1 MSAEPLDPRIL
12 RIGLEVDG
20 RINWYEGLAAT
31 VSGTKFANPLEDECE
46 IKITNLARETREFIL
61 TETSPFN
68 ANRTPKRMIVEAGRE
83 STGPAQVF
91 LGDITAASISQPPDI
106 VLTVKSKTGAANKG
120 KAVSRTAPASASL
133 KDLAKQVASDL
144 GASLDFQADD
154 KQIGNYSH
162 TGAASAQVSKLAESG
177 DVDVFLDGNTLVVK
191 GANVPLTGRL
201 RILDKDSGM
210 IGIPEL
216 TEQGVKVKYLHDT
229 QTALGGGLRIKS
241 TLNPAA
247 DGEYVIYKLSFELA
261 SRDTPWYWVAEAK
274 RV

>member
-20 RINWYEGLAAT
+20 RINWYDGLAAT
-31 VSGTKFANPLEDECE
+31 ASGTKFANPLEDECE
-46 IKITNLARETREFIL
+46 VKITNLARATREFIL

-68 ANRTPKRMIVEAGRE
+68 ANRTPKRMIVEAGRQ
-83 STGPAQVF
+83 STGTARVF
-91 LGDITAASISQPPDI
+91 LGDITAATIGQPPDI
-106 VLTVKSKTGAANKG
+106 VLTVKSKTGSANKG
-120 KAVSRTAPASASL
+120 KAVSRTAPAQASL
-133 KDLAKQVASDL
+133 KDIAAQVAGDL
-144 GASLDFQADD
+144 GAALDFQAAD

-162 TGAASAQVSKLAESG
+162 TGAASAQVPKLAESG

-191 GANVPLTGRL
+191 GGNVPMSGRR

-216 TEQGVKVKYLHDT
+216 TEQGVKVKYLFDT
-229 QTALGGGLRIKS
+229 QTALGGGLSIKS

-247 DGEYVIYKLSFELA
+247 NGDYVIYKLSFELA
-261 SRDTPWYWVAEAK
+261 SRDTPWYWAAEA
-274 RV
+274 RRL